1 MGRKFEVRKISM
13 AKTATAKTK
22 VYSKYGKEI
31 YVVAKSGGIDPTANL
46 SLRRLIEKAKK
57 DQVPAHVIDKA
68 LDKAEGGAGEDFTPA
83 RYEGFGPGG
92 CMVIVDCLTDNV
104 NRTITDVRNCF
115 TKTDSKLGAQNSS
128 AFMFDH
134 LAVFGFAGDDD
145 EVILEA
151 LMEADVDVS
160 DVEVS
165 TVETD
170 EVNPAYGE
178 DQSSQVTVFVPHT
191 EFFKAKT
198 ALLDSF
204 PDLEFDIEE
213 ISWVPQDTRD
223 IEEADMPMFEKFMD
237 MLNDCDDVQNIYHN
251 VNA

>member
-1 MGRKFEVRKISM
+1 MGRKFEVRKVAM

-31 YVVAKSGGIDPTANL
+31 YVVAKSGGTDPVANL
-46 SLRRLIEKAKK
+46 SLKRLIERAKK

-68 LDKAEGGAGEDFTPA
+68 IDKAAGGGGEDYAPA

-134 LAVFGFAGDDD
+134 LAIFSFAGDDD
-145 EVILEA
+145 EVVLEA
-151 LMEADVDVS
+151 LMEADVDIH
-160 DVEVS
+160 DVEV
-165 TVETD
+165 
-170 EVNPAYGE
+170 E
-178 DQSSQVTVFVPHT
+178 DGQVTVFVPDT
-191 EFFKAKT
+191 EFYKAKT
-198 ALLDSF
+198 ALQDSF
-204 PDLEFDIEE
+204 EGIEFDVEE
-213 ISWVPQDTRD
+213 ISWIPQDTKE
-223 IEEADMPMFEKFMD
+223 IGEEDMPMFEKFMD

-251 VNA
+251 VNI